1 MNGRPPISL
10 IIKYNKVFL
19 LMFSFLRDQMNLFC
33 QLTTDFYLYDPVSPG
48 CQHKLAKSM
57 HVPLQPVSQ
66 LAKILCK
73 VKEYFMI
80 SWLARRASDLE
91 VTLGNS
97 ISTAHLVV
105 INVKGFSKTQN
116 ILNRNEFITNS
127 YEKHLAFNEWKLEE
141 CSSCLGDYLWLYISQ
156 HTN

>member
-1 MNGRPPISL
+1 
-10 IIKYNKVFL
+10 
-19 LMFSFLRDQMNLFC
+19 MFSFLRDQMNLSC

-57 HVPLQPVSQ
+57 HVPLQSVSQ
-66 LAKILCK
+66 LAVILCK

-80 SWLARRASDLE
+80 PWLARRASDLE

-97 ISTAHLVV
+97 ISTAQLFVM
-105 INVKGFSKTQN
+105 NAKGLSKTQN
-116 ILNRNEFITNS
+116 ILNRNKFITHN
-127 YEKHLAFNEWKLEE
+127 YDEHLAFNEWKLDE
-141 CSSCLGDYLWLYISQ
+141 CSSCLGDGLQLYISQ